1 MATRTVTRVEL
12 LTPSGPEYREVSTA
26 PPRPALRSEIPLID
40 LSTIDGSV
48 EQKSLLASELRH
60 AAEGLGFFY
69 IQNHGIPAN
78 VISDALECA
87 KKFFDQPLEEKMKV
101 SSRQNISRN
110 GYSQTGS
117 SQINRTESRGLSF
130 NSPSRYKQ
138 LVDRYFR

>member
-1 MATRTVTRVEL
+1 MAMRTVTRVEL

-40 LSTIDGSV
+40 LSTINGSF
-48 EQKSLLASELRH
+48 EQKFLLASELRL

-69 IQNHGIPAN
+69 IQNHGIPTK

-87 KKFFDQPLEEKMKV
+87 KKFFDQPFEEKMKV

-117 SQINRTESRGLSF
+117 SQINRTESRGLRFISAF
-130 NSPSRYKQ
+130 Q
-138 LVDRYFR
+138 HE